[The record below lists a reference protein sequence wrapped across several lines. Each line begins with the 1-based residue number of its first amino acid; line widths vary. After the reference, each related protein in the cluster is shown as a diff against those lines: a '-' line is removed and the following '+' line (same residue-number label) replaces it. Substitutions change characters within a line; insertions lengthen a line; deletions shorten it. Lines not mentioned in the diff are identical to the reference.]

1 MGPKTSNGR
10 HQTLEQ
16 CRAENEALRADLEE
30 VRETLAAIRSGA
42 VDALVVDTPDGQR
55 VYTLEGAEYVYRTMI
70 ERMQEG
76 AVILTP
82 AGTIHYC
89 NRRFAELIRMPLE
102 KVVGRP
108 FADWLDTADHAT
120 LTALLTDGVD
130 RLELLLRAH
139 DGATTPTMV
148 STVAVPGS
156 GLSGGMCLVVTDLT
170 ERLRDQARVAE
181 AERLLRQSQ
190 KLDAI
195 GQLTGG
201 VAHDFN
207 NLLMVIAG
215 GLSLL
220 ERPGDAQRHLRV
232 IAQMRQ
238 ATERGASLS
247 RKLLA
252 FSRRQPLNPEPVDL
266 HRQIDGMREL
276 LDRTLRGDVAVRTE
290 LADDLWP
297 IKVDPAEW
305 ELVVLNLCV
314 NARDAMPDGGVITIG
329 ARNAPQLRQGDVTGD
344 FVVVSVGDTGA
355 GMSADVLTHI
365 FEPFFTTKEI
375 GKGSGL
381 GLPQV
386 YGFTQQSGGTI
397 TVASVVGEG
406 TTVTML
412 LPRTAGSPAEAA
424 PRRADK
430 PAKHNGGELR
440 SILVVEDNDEVAMLV
455 TEMLRELGYRVTRAA
470 SAQGALGALA
480 DGREIDLVL
489 SDIMMPGSMNG
500 MELARE
506 VRRRRPGARI
516 LLTTGYAGAAVQEA
530 EAAGIDILCKPYAI
544 EALDAAVRVALGA
557 VASES
562 SDAEKSTGSDS
573 SCLPIQLSDHFVDV
587 PAI

>member
-1 MGPKTSNGR
+1 MEPTTSEGL
-10 HQTLEQ
+10 HQALVQ
-16 CRAENEALRADLEE
+16 CRGDNESLRAELEE
-30 VRETLAAIRSGA
+30 VRETLAAIQSGA

-55 VYTLEGAEYVYRTMI
+55 VYTLEGAEYVYRTLI

-82 AGTIHYC
+82 GGTIHYC
-89 NRRFAELIRMPLE
+89 NRRFAELIQMPLE

-108 FADWLDTADHAT
+108 FADWVDAADHPA

-130 RLELLLRAH
+130 RLELLLHSH

-148 STVAVPGS
+148 STAAVPGS
-156 GLSGGMCLVVTDLT
+156 SLSGMCLVVTDLT

-181 AERLLRQSQ
+181 AERLLWQSQ

-220 ERPGDAQRHLRV
+220 ERPGDAPRRLRV

-238 ATERGASLS
+238 AAERGASLS

-276 LDRTLRGDVAVRTE
+276 LNRTLRGDVEVKTE

-297 IKVDPAEW
+297 IKVDAAEW

-314 NARDAMPDGGVITIG
+314 NARDAMPDGGVITIS
-329 ARNAPQLRQGDVTGD
+329 ARNALQVRQGKLAGD
-344 FVVVSVGDTGA
+344 FVVVSVCDTGT

-397 TVASVVGEG
+397 TVASVVGKG

-412 LPRTAGSPAEAA
+412 LPRTAGPPVEPAA
-424 PRRADK
+424 RRADDTDR
-430 PAKHNGGELR
+430 HNARSG
-440 SILVVEDNDEVAMLV
+440 SILLVEDNDEVAMLV

-480 DGREIDLVL
+480 DEREIDLVF
-489 SDIMMPGSMNG
+489 SDIMMPGTMSG
-500 MELARE
+500 MELALE
-506 VRRRRPGARI
+506 VRRRRPGAPI
-516 LLTTGYAGAAVQEA
+516 LLTTGYAGAAVQVA
-530 EAAGIDILCKPYAI
+530 EVEDIEILSKPYAI
-544 EALDAAVRVALGA
+544 EALDAALRVALGDRA
-557 VASES
+557 
-562 SDAEKSTGSDS
+562 
-573 SCLPIQLSDHFVDV
+573 LSG
-587 PAI
+587 

>member
-1 MGPKTSNGR
+1 MEPTTSDDLR
-10 HQTLEQ
+10 QALEQ
-16 CRAENEALRADLEE
+16 CREDNESLRAELEE
-30 VRETLAAIRSGA
+30 VQETLAAIRSGA

-55 VYTLEGAEYVYRTMI
+55 VYTLEGAEYVYRTLI

-76 AVILTP
+76 AVILTL

-108 FADWLDTADHAT
+108 FVDWLDTADHAA
-120 LTALLTDGVD
+120 LAALLTDGVD
-130 RLELLLRAH
+130 RLELLLHAH

-156 GLSGGMCLVVTDLT
+156 GLSGMCLVVTDLT

-220 ERPGDAQRHLRV
+220 ERPGDAQRRLRV

-276 LDRTLRGDVAVRTE
+276 LDRTLRGDVEVRTE

-329 ARNAPQLRQGDVTGD
+329 ARNAPQVRQGGVTGD
-344 FVVVSVGDTGA
+344 FVVVSVCDTGT

-375 GKGSGL
+375 GKGTGL

-397 TVASVVGEG
+397 TVTSVVGEG

-412 LPRTAGSPAEAA
+412 LPRTAGSPAEPA
-424 PRRADK
+424 PRRADN
-430 PAKHNGGELR
+430 PARHNGG
-440 SILVVEDNDEVAMLV
+440 SILLVEDNDEVAMLV

-489 SDIMMPGSMNG
+489 SDIMMPGPMNG

-506 VRRRRPGARI
+506 VLRRRPGAPI
-516 LLTTGYAGAAVQEA
+516 LLTTGYAGTAVLEA
-530 EAAGIDILCKPYAI
+530 EVAGIDILCKPYAI
-544 EALDAAVRVALGA
+544 EALDAALRVALGDRA
-557 VASES
+557 TVS
-562 SDAEKSTGSDS
+562 SDVERRTDGAT
-573 SCLPIQLSDHFVDV
+573 SCLPIQLSEIFVPV
-587 PAI
+587 I

>member
-16 CRAENEALRADLEE
+16 CREENEALRADLEE

-55 VYTLEGAEYVYRTMI
+55 VYTLEGAEYVYRTLI

-82 AGTIHYC
+82 TGTIHYC
-89 NRRFAELIRMPLE
+89 NRRFAELIQMPLE

-108 FADWLDTADHAT
+108 FADWLDTADHVA

-130 RLELLLRAH
+130 RLELLLH
-139 DGATTPTMV
+139 THNGATTPTMV
-148 STVAVPGS
+148 STAAVPGS
-156 GLSGGMCLVVTDLT
+156 GLSGMCLVVTDLT

-220 ERPGDAQRHLRV
+220 ERPEDAQRRLRV

-266 HRQIDGMREL
+266 HLQIDGMREL
-276 LDRTLRGDVAVRTE
+276 LDRTLRGDVEVRTE

-314 NARDAMPDGGVITIG
+314 NARDAMPGGGVITIG
-329 ARNAPQLRQGDVTGD
+329 ARNAPQVRQGEVTGD
-344 FVVVSVGDTGA
+344 FVVVSVGDTGT
-355 GMSADVLTHI
+355 GMSADVLAHI

-412 LPRTAGSPAEAA
+412 LPRTAGSPADPA
-424 PRRADK
+424 PRRPDK
-430 PAKHNGGELR
+430 PTKHNGGGLR
-440 SILVVEDNDEVAMLV
+440 SILLVEDNDEVAMLV

-470 SAQGALGALA
+470 SAQSALGALA

-489 SDIMMPGSMNG
+489 SDIMMPGTMNG

-506 VRRRRPGARI
+506 VRRRRPGAPI

-530 EAAGIDILCKPYAI
+530 EVVGIDILCKPYAI
-544 EALDAAVRVALGA
+544 EALDAALRVALGDRA
-557 VASES
+557 TES

>member
-1 MGPKTSNGR
+1 VEPSDEL
-10 HQTLEQ
+10 HQALAQ
-16 CRAENEALRADLEE
+16 CRGENESLRTELEE

-82 AGTIHYC
+82 GGTIHYC
-89 NRRFAELIRMPLE
+89 NRRFAELIGMPLE

-108 FADWLDTADHAT
+108 FADWLETADHAT

-130 RLELLLRAH
+130 RLELLLHAH
-139 DGATTPTMV
+139 DGGTTPTVV
-148 STVAVPGS
+148 STVAVPGP
-156 GLSGGMCLVVTDLT
+156 GLSGMCLVVTDLT
-170 ERLRDQARVAE
+170 ERLRDQARVAD

-207 NLLMVIAG
+207 NLLMVISG

-220 ERPGDAQRHLRV
+220 ERPGDAQRGLRV

-276 LDRTLRGDVAVRTE
+276 LDRTLRGDIEVRTE

-329 ARNAPQLRQGDVTGD
+329 ARNAPQVRQGEVTGD
-344 FVVVSVGDTGA
+344 FVVVSVCDTGT
-355 GMSADVLTHI
+355 GMSADVLTHV

-406 TTVTML
+406 TTITML
-412 LPRTAGSPAEAA
+412 LPRTAGSPAEQA
-424 PRRADK
+424 PRRADNL
-430 PAKHNGGELR
+430 ARQNGALR
-440 SILVVEDNDEVAMLV
+440 SILLVEDNDEVATLV

-489 SDIMMPGSMNG
+489 SDIMMPGTMNG

-506 VRRRRPGARI
+506 VRRRRPGAPI
-516 LLTTGYAGAAVQEA
+516 LLTTGYAGPAVQEA
-530 EAAGIDILCKPYAI
+530 VVEGIDILCKPYAI
-544 EALDAAVRVALGA
+544 EALDAALRATFGNGA
-557 VASES
+557 TDS
-562 SDAEKSTGSDS
+562 SDAETCDGSNT
-573 SCLPIQLSDHFVDV
+573 SCLSTRPSGRQDLAGDSV
-587 PAI
+587 

>member
-1 MGPKTSNGR
+1 MEPTTSDGL
-10 HQTLEQ
+10 HQALEQ
-16 CRAENEALRADLEE
+16 SREDNESLRAELEE

-55 VYTLEGAEYVYRTMI
+55 VYTLEGAEYVYRTLI

-89 NRRFAELIRMPLE
+89 NRRFAELIQMPLE
-102 KVVGRP
+102 KVVGRR
-108 FADWLDTADHAT
+108 FADWLDPADHAA

-130 RLELLLRAH
+130 RLELLLHAL
-139 DGATTPTMV
+139 DGVTTPTMV
-148 STVAVPGS
+148 SAVAVPGS
-156 GLSGGMCLVVTDLT
+156 GLSGMCLVVTDLT

-220 ERPGDAQRHLRV
+220 ERPGDAQRRLRV

-247 RKLLA
+247 RRLLA

-266 HRQIDGMREL
+266 HRQINGMREL
-276 LDRTLRGDVAVRTE
+276 LDRTLRGDVEVRTQ

-329 ARNAPQLRQGDVTGD
+329 ARNASQVRQGEITGD
-344 FVVVSVGDTGA
+344 FVVVSVCDTGA

-381 GLPQV
+381 GLSQV

-412 LPRTAGSPAEAA
+412 LPPTASSPAEPA
-424 PRRADK
+424 PRRADI
-430 PAKHNGGELR
+430 PAKHNGGLG
-440 SILVVEDNDEVAMLV
+440 SILLVEDNDEVATLV
-455 TEMLRELGYRVTRAA
+455 TEMLRELDYRVTRAA

-480 DGREIDLVL
+480 DEREIDLLL
-489 SDIMMPGSMNG
+489 SEIMMPGTMNG
-500 MELARE
+500 MGLARE
-506 VRRRRPGARI
+506 VRRRRPGRPI
-516 LLTTGYAGAAVQEA
+516 LLTTGYAGAAVQED
-530 EAAGIDILCKPYAI
+530 EVGSIDILCKPYAI
-544 EALDAAVRVALGA
+544 EALDAALRVALGDR
-557 VASES
+557 ASES
-562 SDAEKSTGSDS
+562 SDAERCTGSDTP
-573 SCLPIQLSDHFVDV
+573 CLPIQLSEQFVDV
-587 PAI
+587 PVI

>member
-1 MGPKTSNGR
+1 MEPTTSDGL
-10 HQTLEQ
+10 HQALVQ
-16 CRAENEALRADLEE
+16 CREDNESLRAELEE
-30 VRETLAAIRSGA
+30 VRETLAAIQSGA

-55 VYTLEGAEYVYRTMI
+55 VYTLEGAEYVYRTLI

-82 AGTIHYC
+82 VGTIHYC
-89 NRRFAELIRMPLE
+89 NRRFAELIQTPLE

-108 FADWLDTADHAT
+108 FADWVDAADHPA
-120 LTALLTDGVD
+120 LTKLFTDGVD
-130 RLELLLRAH
+130 RLELLLHSH
-139 DGATTPTMV
+139 DGTTIPTMV
-148 STVAVPGS
+148 STAAVPGS
-156 GLSGGMCLVVTDLT
+156 GLSGMCLVVTDLT

-181 AERLLRQSQ
+181 AERLLWQSQ

-195 GQLTGG
+195 DRLTGG

-220 ERPGDAQRHLRV
+220 ERPGDAQRRQRV

-238 ATERGASLS
+238 AAERGASLS

-252 FSRRQPLNPEPVDL
+252 FSRRQPLKPEPVDL
-266 HRQIDGMREL
+266 RRQIDGMREL
-276 LDRTLRGDVAVRTE
+276 LNRTLRGDVEVKTE

-297 IKVDPAEW
+297 IKVDATEW

-314 NARDAMPDGGVITIG
+314 NARDAMPEGGVITIS
-329 ARNAPQLRQGDVTGD
+329 ARNAVQVRQGKLEGD
-344 FVVVSVGDTGA
+344 FVVVSVCDTGT

-412 LPRTAGSPAEAA
+412 LPRTAGPPVEPA
-424 PRRADK
+424 PLRADDTDR
-430 PAKHNGGELR
+430 HNARSG
-440 SILVVEDNDEVAMLV
+440 SILLVEDNDEVAMLV

-480 DGREIDLVL
+480 DEREIDLVF
-489 SDIMMPGSMNG
+489 SDIMMPGTMSG
-500 MELARE
+500 MELALE
-506 VRRRRPGARI
+506 VRRRRPGAPI
-516 LLTTGYAGAAVQEA
+516 LLTTGYAGAAVQVA
-530 EAAGIDILCKPYAI
+530 EVEDIEILSKPYAI
-544 EALDAAVRVALGA
+544 EALDAALRVALGDRA
-557 VASES
+557 
-562 SDAEKSTGSDS
+562 
-573 SCLPIQLSDHFVDV
+573 L
-587 PAI
+587 

>member
-1 MGPKTSNGR
+1 MGRMTSDGL
-10 HQTLEQ
+10 HQALEE
-16 CRAENEALRADLEE
+16 CREDNESLRAELEE
-30 VRETLAAIRSGA
+30 VREALAAIQSGA

-55 VYTLEGAEYVYRTMI
+55 VYTLEGAEYVYRTLI

-82 AGTIHYC
+82 GGTIHYC
-89 NRRFAELIRMPLE
+89 NRRFAELIQMPLE

-108 FADWLDTADHAT
+108 FADWLDTADHAA
-120 LTALLTDGVD
+120 LTALLTDGVE
-130 RLELLLRAH
+130 RLELLLHAH

-156 GLSGGMCLVVTDLT
+156 SLSGMCLVVTDLT

-220 ERPGDAQRHLRV
+220 ERPGDAQRRLRV

-276 LDRTLRGDVAVRTE
+276 LDRTLQGDVEVKTE

-329 ARNAPQLRQGDVTGD
+329 ARNAPQVRQGELAGD
-344 FVVVSVGDTGA
+344 FVVVSVCDTGM
-355 GMSADVLTHI
+355 GMSADVLSHI

-375 GKGSGL
+375 GKGTGL

-386 YGFTQQSGGTI
+386 YGFTQQSGGTV

-412 LPRTAGSPAEAA
+412 LPRTAGSPAEPAS
-424 PRRADK
+424 RRADN
-430 PAKHNGGELR
+430 PARNNGGLG
-440 SILVVEDNDEVAMLV
+440 SVLLVEDNDEVAMLV
-455 TEMLRELGYRVTRAA
+455 SEMLRELGYRVTRAA

-480 DGREIDLVL
+480 DEREIDLVL
-489 SDIMMPGSMNG
+489 SDIMMPGTMNG

-506 VRRRRPGARI
+506 VRRRRPGAPI
-516 LLTTGYAGAAVQEA
+516 LLTTGYAGAAVQDA
-530 EAAGIDILCKPYAI
+530 EVGGIDILCKPYAI
-544 EALDAAVRVALGA
+544 EALDAALRVALGDRA
-557 VASES
+557 TES
-562 SDAEKSTGSDS
+562 SDAERCTGSDTP
-573 SCLPIQLSDHFVDV
+573 CLPIQLSEHFVDV
-587 PAI
+587 SVK

>member
-1 MGPKTSNGR
+1 MEPTTLDGLYQG
-10 HQTLEQ
+10 LEQ
-16 CRAENEALRADLEE
+16 CREDNESLRAQLDEA
-30 VRETLAAIRSGA
+30 RETLAAIQSGA
-42 VDALVVDTPDGQR
+42 IDALVVDTPDGQR
-55 VYTLEGAEYVYRTMI
+55 VYTLEGAEYVYRTLI

-82 AGTIHYC
+82 EGTIHYC
-89 NRRFAELIRMPLE
+89 NRRFAELIQMPLE

-108 FADWLDTADHAT
+108 FADWLDAADHPA
-120 LTALLTDGVD
+120 LTALLSDGVD
-130 RLELLLRAH
+130 RLELLLHAH

-156 GLSGGMCLVVTDLT
+156 GSSGMCLVVTDLT

-181 AERLLRQSQ
+181 AERRLRQSQ

-220 ERPGDAQRHLRV
+220 ERPVDAQRRLRI

-266 HRQIDGMREL
+266 HRQIDGMREI
-276 LDRTLRGDVAVRTE
+276 LDRTLRGDIEVKTE

-297 IKVDPAEW
+297 IKVDAAEW

-329 ARNAPQLRQGDVTGD
+329 ARNALQVRQGELAGDYVAVTIC
-344 FVVVSVGDTGA
+344 DTGT

-365 FEPFFTTKEI
+365 FEPFFTTKEV

-386 YGFTQQSGGTI
+386 YGFTKQSGGTV
-397 TVASVVGEG
+397 TVASVLGEG

-412 LPRTAGSPAEAA
+412 LPRTAGPPADPA
-424 PRRADK
+424 PRRADYT
-430 PAKHNGGELR
+430 ARQNGRSG
-440 SILVVEDNDEVAMLV
+440 SILLVEDNDEVAMLV
-455 TEMLRELGYRVTRAA
+455 TEMLRELGYRVMRAA

-480 DGREIDLVL
+480 DEREIDLVFC
-489 SDIMMPGSMNG
+489 DIMMPGTMNG
-500 MELARE
+500 VELARE
-506 VRRRRPGARI
+506 VRRRRPSAPI
-516 LLTTGYAGAAVQEA
+516 LLTTGYAGTTVQDAEA
-530 EAAGIDILCKPYAI
+530 EDIGILCKPYAI
-544 EALDAAVRVALGA
+544 EALDAALRATFGDRALGA
-557 VASES
+557 TPHADE
-562 SDAEKSTGSDS
+562 AA
-573 SCLPIQLSDHFVDV
+573 LNAAV
-587 PAI
+587 PVMDEIAVQ

>member
-1 MGPKTSNGR
+1 MEPTTSDGL
-10 HQTLEQ
+10 HQALAQ
-16 CRAENEALRADLEE
+16 CREDNESLRAQLEE
-30 VRETLAAIRSGA
+30 LRETLAAIQNGA
-42 VDALVVDTPDGQR
+42 VDALVVDSPDGQR
-55 VYTLEGAEYVYRTMI
+55 VYTLEGAEYVYRTLI

-82 AGTIHYC
+82 GGTIDYC
-89 NRRFAELIRMPLE
+89 NRRFAELIHMPLE

-108 FADWLDTADHAT
+108 FVDWVDAADHPA
-120 LTALLTDGVD
+120 LAALLSGGLE
-130 RLELLLRAH
+130 RLELLLHAK
-139 DGATTPTMV
+139 DGARTPTTV
-148 STVAVPGS
+148 SAIAVPGS
-156 GLSGGMCLVVTDLT
+156 GLSGMCLVVTDLT
-170 ERLRDQARVAE
+170 ERLRDQARVSE

-220 ERPGDAQRHLRV
+220 ERPGDAQRRVRV

-238 ATERGASLS
+238 STERGASLS

-266 HRQIDGMREL
+266 HWQISGMREI
-276 LDRTLRGDVAVRTE
+276 LDRTLRVDIKVRTE
-290 LADDLWP
+290 LADDLWN

-314 NARDAMPDGGVITIG
+314 NARDAMPSGGVITIG
-329 ARNAPQLRQGDVTGD
+329 AKNAPQVRQGEFAGD
-344 FVVVSVGDTGA
+344 FVAVSVCDTGT

-406 TTVTML
+406 TTVTLL
-412 LPRTAGSPAEAA
+412 LPRTAVPPAERA
-424 PRRADK
+424 PRRADNRER
-430 PAKHNGGELR
+430 HNGRLG
-440 SILVVEDNDEVAMLV
+440 SILLVEDNDEVAMLV
-455 TEMLRELGYRVTRAA
+455 SEMLRELGYQVTRAA

-480 DGREIDLVL
+480 DEREIDLVF
-489 SDIMMPGSMNG
+489 SDIVMPGTMNG
-500 MELARE
+500 VELARE
-506 VRRRRPGARI
+506 VRRRRPGAPV
-516 LLTTGYAGAAVQEA
+516 LLTSGYAGAAVRDAEA
-530 EAAGIDILCKPYAI
+530 EDIKILCKPYAI
-544 EALDAAVRVALGA
+544 EALDVALRVALGDRVCQDRRGLVSA
-557 VASES
+557 
-562 SDAEKSTGSDS
+562 
-573 SCLPIQLSDHFVDV
+573 PIERVLD
-587 PAI
+587 

>member
-1 MGPKTSNGR
+1 MQPTTSDGL
-10 HQTLEQ
+10 HQALAQ
-16 CRAENEALRADLEE
+16 CREDNESLRAQLEE
-30 VRETLAAIRSGA
+30 LRETLAAIQNGA
-42 VDALVVDTPDGQR
+42 VDALVVDSPDGQR
-55 VYTLEGAEYVYRTMI
+55 VYTLEGAEYVYRTLI

-82 AGTIHYC
+82 GGTIHYC
-89 NRRFAELIRMPLE
+89 NRRFAELIHMPLE

-108 FADWLDTADHAT
+108 FADWVDAADHPA
-120 LTALLTDGVD
+120 LTALLSGGLE
-130 RLELLLRAH
+130 RLELLLHAN
-139 DGATTPTMV
+139 DGATTPTTV
-148 STVAVPGS
+148 SAIAVPGS
-156 GLSGGMCLVVTDLT
+156 GLSGMCLVVTDLT
-170 ERLRDQARVAE
+170 ERLRDLARVSE

-220 ERPGDAQRHLRV
+220 ERPGDAQRRARV

-238 ATERGASLS
+238 STERGASLS

-266 HRQIDGMREL
+266 HWQISGMREI
-276 LDRTLRGDVAVRTE
+276 LDRTLRGDIQVRTE
-290 LADDLWP
+290 LADDLWN

-314 NARDAMPDGGVITIG
+314 NARDAMPSGGVITIS
-329 ARNAPQLRQGDVTGD
+329 ARNALQVRQGELAGD
-344 FVVVSVGDTGA
+344 FVMVSVCDTGT

-397 TVASVVGEG
+397 TVASVEGEG
-406 TTVTML
+406 TTVTLL
-412 LPRTAGSPAEAA
+412 LPRTAAAPAERA
-424 PRRADK
+424 PRLADNRERL
-430 PAKHNGGELR
+430 NGRLG
-440 SILVVEDNDEVAMLV
+440 SILLVEDNDEVAMLV

-480 DGREIDLVL
+480 DEREIHLVF
-489 SDIMMPGSMNG
+489 SDIVMPGTMNG

-506 VRRRRPGARI
+506 VRRRRPGASV
-516 LLTTGYAGAAVQEA
+516 LLTSGYAGAAVREA
-530 EAAGIDILCKPYAI
+530 EAEDIKILCKPYAI
-544 EALDAAVRVALGA
+544 EALDVALRVALGDR
-557 VASES
+557 VCQP
-562 SDAEKSTGSDS
+562 DHRGLVST
-573 SCLPIQLSDHFVDV
+573 PIERFTAQTTE
-587 PAI
+587 PI

>member
-1 MGPKTSNGR
+1 MEPTTSDAL
-10 HQTLEQ
+10 HQALEQ
-16 CRAENEALRADLEE
+16 CREDNESLRAELEE
-30 VRETLAAIRSGA
+30 LRETLAAIRSGA

-55 VYTLEGAEYVYRTMI
+55 VYTLEGAEYVYRTLI

-89 NRRFAELIRMPLE
+89 NRRFAELIQMPLE

-108 FADWLDTADHAT
+108 FADWLDPADHAA
-120 LTALLTDGVD
+120 LTALFTDGVD

-139 DGATTPTMV
+139 DGVTTPTMV

-156 GLSGGMCLVVTDLT
+156 GLSGMCLVVTDLT
-170 ERLRDQARVAE
+170 ERLRDQARVVE

-220 ERPGDAQRHLRV
+220 ERPGDAQRRLRV

-314 NARDAMPDGGVITIG
+314 NARDAMPDGGVITIA
-329 ARNAPQLRQGDVTGD
+329 ARNAPQVRQGEVTGD
-344 FVVVSVGDTGA
+344 FVVVSVCDTGT
-355 GMSADVLTHI
+355 GMSAAVLTHI

-412 LPRTAGSPAEAA
+412 LPRTAGSPAELA
-424 PRRADK
+424 PRRADNT
-430 PAKHNGGELR
+430 ARHSGGLR
-440 SILVVEDNDEVAMLV
+440 SILLVEDNDEVATLV

-489 SDIMMPGSMNG
+489 SDIMMPGTMNG
-500 MELARE
+500 MQLARE
-506 VRRRRPGARI
+506 VRRRRPGAPI

-530 EAAGIDILCKPYAI
+530 EVGGIDILCKPYAI
-544 EALDAAVRVALGA
+544 EALDAALHAALGDRA
-557 VASES
+557 TES
-562 SDAEKSTGSDS
+562 SDAERCTGGDIPS
-573 SCLPIQLSDHFVDV
+573 LPIQLSEQFCRRPV
-587 PAI
+587 I

>member
-1 MGPKTSNGR
+1 MGRITSDR
-10 HQTLEQ
+10 LHQALEE
-16 CRAENEALRADLEE
+16 CREDNESLRADLEE
-30 VRETLAAIRSGA
+30 VRETLAAIQSGA

-55 VYTLEGAEYVYRTMI
+55 VYTLEGAEYLYRTLI

-82 AGTIHYC
+82 GGTIHYC

-108 FADWLDTADHAT
+108 LADWLDTADHAA
-120 LTALLTDGVD
+120 LAALLTDGVD
-130 RLELLLRAH
+130 RFELLLHAH

-156 GLSGGMCLVVTDLT
+156 SLSGMCLVVTDLT

-220 ERPGDAQRHLRV
+220 ERPGDAQRRLRV

-252 FSRRQPLNPEPVDL
+252 FSRRQPLKPEPVDL

-276 LDRTLRGDVAVRTE
+276 LDRTLRGDVEVKTE

-297 IKVDPAEW
+297 IKVDQAEW

-314 NARDAMPDGGVITIG
+314 NARDAMPDGGVITIR
-329 ARNAPQLRQGDVTGD
+329 ARNAPQVRQGEVTGD
-344 FVVVSVGDTGA
+344 FVVVSVCDTGT

-397 TVASVVGEG
+397 TVASVIGEG

-412 LPRTAGSPAEAA
+412 LPRTAGSPAEPA
-424 PRRADK
+424 PRRADN
-430 PAKHNGGELR
+430 PAGHNGGLG
-440 SILVVEDNDEVAMLV
+440 SILLVEDNDEVAMLV

-489 SDIMMPGSMNG
+489 SDIMMPGTMNG

-506 VRRRRPGARI
+506 VRRRRPGASI
-516 LLTTGYAGAAVQEA
+516 LLTTGYAGAAAQEA
-530 EAAGIDILCKPYAI
+530 EVGGIDILCKPYAI
-544 EALDAAVRVALGA
+544 EALDAALRVALRDR
-557 VASES
+557 VTES
-562 SDAEKSTGSDS
+562 SDAEKSTGSDT
-573 SCLPIQLSDHFVDV
+573 SCLPIQLSGHFVDV
-587 PAI
+587 PVI

>member
-1 MGPKTSNGR
+1 MEPTTSDGL
-10 HQTLEQ
+10 HQALAQ
-16 CRAENEALRADLEE
+16 CREDNESLRAQLEE
-30 VRETLAAIRSGA
+30 LRETLAAIQNGA
-42 VDALVVDTPDGQR
+42 VDALVVDSPDGQR
-55 VYTLEGAEYVYRTMI
+55 VYTLEGAEYVYRTLI

-82 AGTIHYC
+82 GGTIHYC
-89 NRRFAELIRMPLE
+89 NRRFAELIHMPLE

-108 FADWLDTADHAT
+108 FADWVDAADHPA
-120 LTALLTDGVD
+120 LTALLSGGLE
-130 RLELLLRAH
+130 RLELLLHAN
-139 DGATTPTMV
+139 DGATTPTTV
-148 STVAVPGS
+148 SAMAVPGS
-156 GLSGGMCLVVTDLT
+156 GLSGMCLVVTDLT
-170 ERLRDQARVAE
+170 ERLRDQARVSE

-220 ERPGDAQRHLRV
+220 ERPGDAQRRARV

-238 ATERGASLS
+238 STERGASLS

-266 HRQIDGMREL
+266 HWQISGMREI
-276 LDRTLRGDVAVRTE
+276 LDRTLRGDIQVRTE
-290 LADDLWP
+290 LADDLWN

-314 NARDAMPDGGVITIG
+314 NARDAMPSGGVITIS
-329 ARNAPQLRQGDVTGD
+329 ARNALQVRLGELAGD
-344 FVVVSVGDTGA
+344 FVMISVCDTGT

-406 TTVTML
+406 TTVTLL
-412 LPRTAGSPAEAA
+412 LPRTAGPPAERA
-424 PRRADK
+424 PRLADNRERQ
-430 PAKHNGGELR
+430 NGRLG
-440 SILVVEDNDEVAMLV
+440 SILLVEDNDEVAMLV

-480 DGREIDLVL
+480 DEREIDLVF
-489 SDIMMPGSMNG
+489 SDIVMPGTMNG

-506 VRRRRPGARI
+506 VRRRRPGASV
-516 LLTTGYAGAAVQEA
+516 LLTSGYAGAAVREA
-530 EAAGIDILCKPYAI
+530 EAEDIKILCKPYAI
-544 EALDAAVRVALGA
+544 EALDVALRVALGDR
-557 VASES
+557 VCQP
-562 SDAEKSTGSDS
+562 DRRGLVGT
-573 SCLPIQLSDHFVDV
+573 PIERFTAQTTE
-587 PAI
+587 PI

>member
-1 MGPKTSNGR
+1 MEPTTSDDLY
-10 HQTLEQ
+10 QALQQ
-16 CRAENEALRADLEE
+16 CRDDNESLRAELEE
-30 VRETLAAIRSGA
+30 LRETLAAIRSGA

-55 VYTLEGAEYVYRTMI
+55 VYTLEGAEYVYRTLI

-82 AGTIHYC
+82 GGIIHYC
-89 NRRFAELIRMPLE
+89 NRRFAELIQMPLE

-108 FADWLDTADHAT
+108 FADWLDASDHAA

-130 RLELLLRAH
+130 RLELLLHAH

-148 STVAVPGS
+148 SSAAVPGS
-156 GLSGGMCLVVTDLT
+156 GLSGMCLVVTDLT
-170 ERLRDQARVAE
+170 ERLRDQARVTE

-220 ERPGDAQRHLRV
+220 ERPGDAQRRLRV

-276 LDRTLRGDVAVRTE
+276 LDRTLRGDVEVRTE

-329 ARNAPQLRQGDVTGD
+329 ARNAPQVQQGEVTGD
-344 FVVVSVGDTGA
+344 FVVVSVCDTGT

-397 TVASVVGEG
+397 TVASVIGEG

-412 LPRTAGSPAEAA
+412 LPRTAGSPAEPA
-424 PRRADK
+424 PRRADN
-430 PAKHNGGELR
+430 PAGHNGGLG
-440 SILVVEDNDEVAMLV
+440 SILLVEDNDEVAVLV

-489 SDIMMPGSMNG
+489 SDIMMPGTMNG

-506 VRRRRPGARI
+506 VRRRRPGASI
-516 LLTTGYAGAAVQEA
+516 LLTTGYAGAAAQEA
-530 EAAGIDILCKPYAI
+530 EVGGIDILCKPYAI
-544 EALDAAVRVALGA
+544 EALDAALRVALRDR
-557 VASES
+557 VTES
-562 SDAEKSTGSDS
+562 SDAEKSTGSDT
-573 SCLPIQLSDHFVDV
+573 SCLPIQLSGHFVDV
-587 PAI
+587 PVI

>member
-1 MGPKTSNGR
+1 MAPTTSDGL
-10 HQTLEQ
+10 HQALAQ
-16 CRAENEALRADLEE
+16 CREDNESLRAQLEE
-30 VRETLAAIRSGA
+30 LRETLTAIQNGA
-42 VDALVVDTPDGQR
+42 VDALVVDSPDGQR
-55 VYTLEGAEYVYRTMI
+55 VYTLEGAEYVYRTLI

-82 AGTIHYC
+82 GGTIHYC
-89 NRRFAELIRMPLE
+89 NRRFAELIHMPLE

-108 FADWLDTADHAT
+108 FADWVDAADHPA
-120 LTALLTDGVD
+120 LTALLSGGLE
-130 RLELLLRAH
+130 RLELLLHAN
-139 DGATTPTMV
+139 DGATTPTTV
-148 STVAVPGS
+148 SAMAVPGS
-156 GLSGGMCLVVTDLT
+156 GLSGMCLVVTDLT
-170 ERLRDQARVAE
+170 ERLRDQARVSE

-220 ERPGDAQRHLRV
+220 ERPGDAQRRARV

-238 ATERGASLS
+238 STERGASLS

-266 HRQIDGMREL
+266 HWQISGMREI
-276 LDRTLRGDVAVRTE
+276 LDRTLRGDIQVRTE
-290 LADDLWP
+290 LADDLWN

-314 NARDAMPDGGVITIG
+314 NARDAMPSGGVITIS
-329 ARNAPQLRQGDVTGD
+329 ARNALQVRQGELAGD
-344 FVVVSVGDTGA
+344 FVMVSVCDTGT

-406 TTVTML
+406 TTVTLL
-412 LPRTAGSPAEAA
+412 LPRTAGPPAERA
-424 PRRADK
+424 PRLADNRERL
-430 PAKHNGGELR
+430 NGRLG
-440 SILVVEDNDEVAMLV
+440 SILLVEDNDEVAMLV

-480 DGREIDLVL
+480 DEREIDLVF
-489 SDIMMPGSMNG
+489 SDIVMPGTMNG

-506 VRRRRPGARI
+506 VRRRRPGASV
-516 LLTTGYAGAAVQEA
+516 LLTSGYAGAAVREA
-530 EAAGIDILCKPYAI
+530 EAEDIKILCKPYAI
-544 EALDAAVRVALGA
+544 EALDVALRVALGDR
-557 VASES
+557 VCQP
-562 SDAEKSTGSDS
+562 DRQGLVGT
-573 SCLPIQLSDHFVDV
+573 PIERFTAQTTE
-587 PAI
+587 PI

>member
-1 MGPKTSNGR
+1 MESTTSDGL
-10 HQTLEQ
+10 HQTLPQ
-16 CRAENEALRADLEE
+16 CREDNESLRAQLEE
-30 VRETLAAIRSGA
+30 LRETLAAIQNGA
-42 VDALVVDTPDGQR
+42 VDALVVDSPDGQR
-55 VYTLEGAEYVYRTMI
+55 VYTLEGAEFVYRTLI

-82 AGTIHYC
+82 GGTIHYC
-89 NRRFAELIRMPLE
+89 NRRFAELIHMPLE
-102 KVVGRP
+102 KVMGRP
-108 FADWLDTADHAT
+108 FADWVDAADHPALTT
-120 LTALLTDGVD
+120 LLSGGLE
-130 RLELLLRAH
+130 RLELVLHAN
-139 DGATTPTMV
+139 DGATTPTTV
-148 STVAVPGS
+148 SAIAVPGS
-156 GLSGGMCLVVTDLT
+156 GLSGMCLVVTDLT
-170 ERLRDQARVAE
+170 ERLRDQARVSE

-215 GLSLL
+215 GVSLL
-220 ERPGDAQRHLRV
+220 ERPGDAQRRVRV

-266 HRQIDGMREL
+266 HWQISGMREI
-276 LDRTLRGDVAVRTE
+276 LDRTLRGDIEVRTE
-290 LADDLWP
+290 LADDLWN

-314 NARDAMPDGGVITIG
+314 NARDAMPGGGVITIG
-329 ARNAPQLRQGDVTGD
+329 AKNALQVRQGELAGD
-344 FVVVSVGDTGA
+344 FVMVSVCDTGT
-355 GMSADVLTHI
+355 GMSAEVLAHI

-406 TTVTML
+406 TTVTLL
-412 LPRTAGSPAEAA
+412 LPRTAGPPAERA
-424 PRRADK
+424 PRRADDRER
-430 PAKHNGGELR
+430 HGGRLG
-440 SILVVEDNDEVAMLV
+440 SILLVEDSDEVAVLV

-480 DGREIDLVL
+480 DEREIDLVF
-489 SDIMMPGSMNG
+489 SDIVMPGTLNG

-506 VRRRRPGARI
+506 VRRRRPGVPV
-516 LLTTGYAGAAVQEA
+516 LLTSGYAGAAVLDAEA
-530 EAAGIDILCKPYAI
+530 EDIKILCKPYAI
-544 EALDAAVRVALGA
+544 EALDVALRVALGDRVCQPELRGLVSA
-557 VASES
+557 PTEIFL
-562 SDAEKSTGSDS
+562 D
-573 SCLPIQLSDHFVDV
+573 
-587 PAI
+587 

>member
-1 MGPKTSNGR
+1 MGRTTSDGLRQALGKCHEDNES
-10 HQTLEQ
+10 L
-16 CRAENEALRADLEE
+16 RAELEE
-30 VRETLAAIRSGA
+30 VRETLAAIQAGA

-55 VYTLEGAEYVYRTMI
+55 VYTLEGAEYVYRTLI

-82 AGTIHYC
+82 GGTIHYC
-89 NRRFAELIRMPLE
+89 NRRFAELIQMPLE

-108 FADWLDTADHAT
+108 FADWVDAADHAA
-120 LTALLTDGVD
+120 LTAMLTDGVD
-130 RLELLLRAH
+130 RLELLLHAH
-139 DGATTPTMV
+139 DGVTSPTMV
-148 STVAVPGS
+148 STVAVPGPGS
-156 GLSGGMCLVVTDLT
+156 SGMCLVVTDLT
-170 ERLRDQARVAE
+170 ERRRDQARVDE

-220 ERPGDAQRHLRV
+220 ERPGDAQRRLRV

-266 HRQIDGMREL
+266 RRQIDGMREL
-276 LDRTLRGDVAVRTE
+276 LDRTLRGDVEVKTE

-329 ARNAPQLRQGDVTGD
+329 ARNALPVRQGELAGD
-344 FVVVSVGDTGA
+344 FVVVSVCDTGT

-397 TVASVVGEG
+397 TVTSVVGEG

-412 LPRTAGSPAEAA
+412 LPRTAGSPAELA
-424 PRRADK
+424 PRRPDN
-430 PAKHNGGELR
+430 PARHNGRFG
-440 SILVVEDNDEVAMLV
+440 SILLVEDNDEVAMLV

-480 DGREIDLVL
+480 DEREIDLVL
-489 SDIMMPGSMNG
+489 SDIMMPGTMNG

-506 VRRRRPGARI
+506 VRRRRPGAPI
-516 LLTTGYAGAAVQEA
+516 LLTTGYAGAAVQDTEVGDI
-530 EAAGIDILCKPYAI
+530 EILCKPYAI
-544 EALDAAVRVALGA
+544 EDLDAALRVALGDRA
-557 VASES
+557 TES
-562 SDAEKSTGSDS
+562 SDAERCTGSDTR
-573 SCLPIQLSDHFVDV
+573 CLPIQLSEHVVDV
-587 PAI
+587 PVI

>member
-1 MGPKTSNGR
+1 MEPTTSDGL
-10 HQTLEQ
+10 HQALEQ
-16 CRAENEALRADLEE
+16 CREENESLRAELEE

-55 VYTLEGAEYVYRTMI
+55 VYTLEGAEYVYRTLI

-89 NRRFAELIRMPLE
+89 NRRFAELIKMPLE

-108 FADWLDTADHAT
+108 FADWLDAADHAA

-130 RLELLLRAH
+130 RLELLLHAH

-148 STVAVPGS
+148 STAAVPGS
-156 GLSGGMCLVVTDLT
+156 GLSGMCLVVTDLT

-220 ERPGDAQRHLRV
+220 ERPGDAQRRLRV

-276 LDRTLRGDVAVRTE
+276 LDRTLRGDVEVRTE

-329 ARNAPQLRQGDVTGD
+329 ARNAPQVTQGEVTGD
-344 FVVVSVGDTGA
+344 FVVVSVCDTGT
-355 GMSADVLTHI
+355 GMSAEVLTHI

-375 GKGSGL
+375 GKGTGL

-412 LPRTAGSPAEAA
+412 LPRTAGSPAEPA
-424 PRRADK
+424 PRRADN
-430 PAKHNGGELR
+430 PARHNGGMG
-440 SILVVEDNDEVAMLV
+440 SILLVEDNDEVAMLV

-489 SDIMMPGSMNG
+489 SDIMMPGTMNG

-506 VRRRRPGARI
+506 VRRRRPGASI

-530 EAAGIDILCKPYAI
+530 DVAGIDILCKPYAI
-544 EALDAAVRVALGA
+544 EALGAALRAALGDHA
-557 VASES
+557 TES
-562 SDAEKSTGSDS
+562 SDAERCTGSDT
-573 SCLPIQLSDHFVDV
+573 SCLPIQLSEHFVGV
-587 PAI
+587 PVI

>member
-1 MGPKTSNGR
+1 
-10 HQTLEQ
+10 LEKAISDDLHLALEK
-16 CRAENEALRADLEE
+16 CREDNESLRAELEE
-30 VRETLAAIRSGA
+30 ARETLAAIQSGA
-42 VDALVVDTPDGQR
+42 IDALVVDTPDGQR
-55 VYTLEGAEYVYRTMI
+55 VYTLEGAEYVYRTLI

-89 NRRFAELIRMPLE
+89 NRRFAELIQMPLE

-108 FADWLDTADHAT
+108 FADWLDAADHAA
-120 LTALLTDGVD
+120 LTALLSDGVD
-130 RLELLLRAH
+130 RLELLLHARG
-139 DGATTPTMV
+139 GAATPTMV
-148 STVAVPGS
+148 SAVAVPGS
-156 GLSGGMCLVVTDLT
+156 GLSGMCLVVTDLT
-170 ERLRDQARVAE
+170 ERLRDQARVVE

-220 ERPGDAQRHLRV
+220 ERPGDAQRRLRV

-266 HRQIDGMREL
+266 RRQIDGMREL
-276 LDRTLRGDVAVRTE
+276 LDRTLRGDVEVKTE

-314 NARDAMPDGGVITIG
+314 NARDAMPDGGVITIS
-329 ARNAPQLRQGDVTGD
+329 ARNAPQVLKGELTCD
-344 FVVVSVGDTGA
+344 FVAISVCDTGT
-355 GMSADVLTHI
+355 GMSVEVLTHV

-397 TVASVVGEG
+397 TVTSVLGEG

-412 LPRTAGSPAEAA
+412 LPRTAGIPAEPM
-424 PRRADK
+424 PRRTDN
-430 PAKHNGGELR
+430 PARHNGRLG
-440 SILVVEDNDEVAMLV
+440 SILLVEDNDEVAMLV

-480 DGREIDLVL
+480 DEREIDLVL
-489 SDIMMPGSMNG
+489 SDIMMPGTMDG

-506 VRRRRPGARI
+506 VRRRRPGAPI
-516 LLTTGYAGAAVQEA
+516 LLTTGYAGAGVEDL
-530 EAAGIDILCKPYAI
+530 EVGDIEILCKPYAI
-544 EALDAAVRVALGA
+544 EALDAALRVALGDRA
-557 VASES
+557 
-562 SDAEKSTGSDS
+562 
-573 SCLPIQLSDHFVDV
+573 LSG
-587 PAI
+587 

>member
-1 MGPKTSNGR
+1 MGRTTGGDL
-10 HQTLEQ
+10 HQALEKCREDNESLRAELEQ
-16 CRAENEALRADLEE
+16 
-30 VRETLAAIRSGA
+30 VRETLAAIQSGA

-55 VYTLEGAEYVYRTMI
+55 VYTLEGAEYVYRTLI

-82 AGTIHYC
+82 GGTIHYC
-89 NRRFAELIRMPLE
+89 NRRFAELIQMPLE

-108 FADWLDTADHAT
+108 FTDWIDAADHPA

-130 RLELLLRAH
+130 RLELMLHAH
-139 DGATTPTMV
+139 DGAKTPTMV
-148 STVAVPGS
+148 STAAVPGS
-156 GLSGGMCLVVTDLT
+156 GLSAMCLVVTDLT

-207 NLLMVIAG
+207 NLLMVLAG

-220 ERPGDAQRHLRV
+220 ERPGDAERRLRV

-276 LDRTLRGDVAVRTE
+276 LNRTLRGDVEVKTE
-290 LADDLWP
+290 LAGDLWP
-297 IKVDPAEW
+297 IKVDAAEW

-329 ARNAPQLRQGDVTGD
+329 ARNALQVRQGNLAGD
-344 FVVVSVGDTGA
+344 FVEVSVCDTGT

-386 YGFTQQSGGTI
+386 YGFMQQSGGTI
-397 TVASVVGEG
+397 TVASVLGEG

-412 LPRTAGSPAEAA
+412 LPRTTGPPVEPAS
-424 PRRADK
+424 RRADVTDRHS
-430 PAKHNGGELR
+430 ARSG
-440 SILVVEDNDEVAMLV
+440 SILLVEDNDEVAMLV

-480 DGREIDLVL
+480 DEREIDLVF
-489 SDIMMPGSMNG
+489 SDIMMPGTMNG
-500 MELARE
+500 MELALE
-506 VRRRRPGARI
+506 VRRRRPGAPI
-516 LLTTGYAGAAVQEA
+516 LLTTGYAGAAVQVA
-530 EAAGIDILCKPYAI
+530 EVEDIEILSKPYAI
-544 EALDAAVRVALGA
+544 EALDAALRVALGDRA
-557 VASES
+557 
-562 SDAEKSTGSDS
+562 
-573 SCLPIQLSDHFVDV
+573 LSG
-587 PAI
+587 

>member
-1 MGPKTSNGR
+1 MAPTTSDGL
-10 HQTLEQ
+10 HQALAQ
-16 CRAENEALRADLEE
+16 CREDNESLRAQLEE
-30 VRETLAAIRSGA
+30 LRETLAAIQNGA
-42 VDALVVDTPDGQR
+42 VDALVVDSPDGQR
-55 VYTLEGAEYVYRTMI
+55 VYTLEGAEYVYRTLI

-82 AGTIHYC
+82 GGTIHYC
-89 NRRFAELIRMPLE
+89 NRRFAELIHMPLE

-108 FADWLDTADHAT
+108 FADWVNAADHPA
-120 LTALLTDGVD
+120 LTALLSGGLE
-130 RLELLLRAH
+130 RLELLLHAN
-139 DGATTPTMV
+139 DGATTPTTV
-148 STVAVPGS
+148 SAMAVPGS
-156 GLSGGMCLVVTDLT
+156 GLSGMCLVVTDLT
-170 ERLRDQARVAE
+170 ERLRDQARVSE

-220 ERPGDAQRHLRV
+220 ERPGDAQRRARV

-238 ATERGASLS
+238 STERGASLS

-266 HRQIDGMREL
+266 HWQISGMREI
-276 LDRTLRGDVAVRTE
+276 LDRTLRGDIQVRTE
-290 LADDLWP
+290 LADDLWN

-314 NARDAMPDGGVITIG
+314 NARDAMPSGGVITIS
-329 ARNAPQLRQGDVTGD
+329 ARNALQVRQGELAGD
-344 FVVVSVGDTGA
+344 FVMVSVCDTGT

-406 TTVTML
+406 TTVTLL
-412 LPRTAGSPAEAA
+412 LPRTAGPPAERV
-424 PRRADK
+424 PRLADNRERQ
-430 PAKHNGGELR
+430 NGRLG
-440 SILVVEDNDEVAMLV
+440 SILLVEDNDEVAMLV

-480 DGREIDLVL
+480 DEREIDLVF
-489 SDIMMPGSMNG
+489 SDIVMPGTMNG

-506 VRRRRPGARI
+506 VRRRRPGASV
-516 LLTTGYAGAAVQEA
+516 LLTSGYAGAAVREA
-530 EAAGIDILCKPYAI
+530 EAEDIKILCKPYAI
-544 EALDAAVRVALGA
+544 EALDVALCVALGDR
-557 VASES
+557 VCQP
-562 SDAEKSTGSDS
+562 DRRGLVST
-573 SCLPIQLSDHFVDV
+573 PIERFTAQSTE
-587 PAI
+587 PI

>member
-1 MGPKTSNGR
+1 LGKTTSDDL
-10 HQTLEQ
+10 HQALEE
-16 CRAENEALRADLEE
+16 CREDNESLRAELEE
-30 VRETLAAIRSGA
+30 VRETLAAIQSGA

-55 VYTLEGAEYVYRTMI
+55 VYTLEGAEHVYRTLI

-82 AGTIHYC
+82 GGTIHYC
-89 NRRFAELIRMPLE
+89 NRRFAELIQMPLE

-108 FADWLDTADHAT
+108 FADWLDTGDHAA

-130 RLELLLRAH
+130 RLELLLHAH

-156 GLSGGMCLVVTDLT
+156 GLSGMCLVVTDLT

-220 ERPGDAQRHLRV
+220 ERPGDAQRRLRV

-276 LDRTLRGDVAVRTE
+276 LDRTLRGDVEVKTE

-329 ARNAPQLRQGDVTGD
+329 ARNALQVRQGELTDD
-344 FVVVSVGDTGA
+344 FVMISVCDTGT
-355 GMSADVLTHI
+355 GMSADVLAHI

-375 GKGSGL
+375 GKGTGL

-386 YGFTQQSGGTI
+386 YGFTQQSGGAI
-397 TVASVVGEG
+397 TVASVLGKG

-412 LPRTAGSPAEAA
+412 LPRTAGSPAEPA
-424 PRRADK
+424 PRRGDN
-430 PAKHNGGELR
+430 PARHSGRLG
-440 SILVVEDNDEVAMLV
+440 SILLVEDNDEVAMLV

-480 DGREIDLVL
+480 DEREIDLVL
-489 SDIMMPGSMNG
+489 SDIMMPGTMNG

-506 VRRRRPGARI
+506 VRRRRPGAPI
-516 LLTTGYAGAAVQEA
+516 LLTTGYAGAAVQDA
-530 EAAGIDILCKPYAI
+530 EVGDIEILCKPYAI
-544 EALDAAVRVALGA
+544 EALDAALRVALGDRA
-557 VASES
+557 
-562 SDAEKSTGSDS
+562 
-573 SCLPIQLSDHFVDV
+573 LSG
-587 PAI
+587 

>member
-1 MGPKTSNGR
+1 MEPTTSDDPY
-10 HQTLEQ
+10 QALEQ
-16 CRAENEALRADLEE
+16 CREDNESLRAELEE
-30 VRETLAAIRSGA
+30 LRETLAAIRSGA

-55 VYTLEGAEYVYRTMI
+55 VYTLEGAEYVYRTLI

-82 AGTIHYC
+82 GGIIHYC

-102 KVVGRP
+102 KVVGCP
-108 FADWLDTADHAT
+108 FADWLDTSDHAA

-130 RLELLLRAH
+130 RLELLLHAR

-148 STVAVPGS
+148 STAAVPGS
-156 GLSGGMCLVVTDLT
+156 GLSGMCLVVTDLT

-220 ERPGDAQRHLRV
+220 ERPGDAQRRLRV

-238 ATERGASLS
+238 AAERGASLS

-276 LDRTLRGDVAVRTE
+276 LDRTLRGDVQVRTE

-314 NARDAMPDGGVITIG
+314 NARDAMPDGGVITIR
-329 ARNAPQLRQGDVTGD
+329 ARNAPQVRQGEVTGD
-344 FVVVSVGDTGA
+344 FVVVSVCDTGT

-397 TVASVVGEG
+397 TVASVIGEG

-412 LPRTAGSPAEAA
+412 LPRTAGSPAEPA
-424 PRRADK
+424 PRRADN
-430 PAKHNGGELR
+430 PAGHNGGLG
-440 SILVVEDNDEVAMLV
+440 SILLVEDNDEVAVLV

-489 SDIMMPGSMNG
+489 SDIMMPGTMNG

-506 VRRRRPGARI
+506 VRRRRPGASI
-516 LLTTGYAGAAVQEA
+516 LLTTGYAGAAAQEA
-530 EAAGIDILCKPYAI
+530 EVGGIDILCKPYAI
-544 EALDAAVRVALGA
+544 EALDAALRVALRDRA
-557 VASES
+557 PES
-562 SDAEKSTGSDS
+562 SDAEKSTGSDT
-573 SCLPIQLSDHFVDV
+573 SCLPIQLSGHFVDV
-587 PAI
+587 PVI

>member
-1 MGPKTSNGR
+1 MAPTTADGL
-10 HQTLEQ
+10 HQALVQ
-16 CRAENEALRADLEE
+16 CREDNELLRAELEE
-30 VRETLAAIRSGA
+30 ARETLAAIQSGA

-55 VYTLEGAEYVYRTMI
+55 VYTLEGAEYVYRTLI

-76 AVILTP
+76 AVILTCE
-82 AGTIHYC
+82 GTIHYC
-89 NRRFAELIRMPLE
+89 NRRFADLIKMPLE

-108 FADWLDTADHAT
+108 FADWVDAADHPA
-120 LTALLTDGVD
+120 LNALLTNGVD
-130 RLELLLRAH
+130 RLELLLHAH

-148 STVAVPGS
+148 SIAAVPES
-156 GLSGGMCLVVTDLT
+156 SLSGRCLVVTDLT
-170 ERLRDQARVAE
+170 ERLRDQARLAE
-181 AERLLRQSQ
+181 AERLLWQSQ

-201 VAHDFN
+201 IAHDFN

-215 GLSLL
+215 GVSLL
-220 ERPGDAQRHLRV
+220 ERPGDAGRRLRV
-232 IAQMRQ
+232 LAQMRH

-266 HRQIDGMREL
+266 RRQIDGMREL
-276 LDRTLRGDVAVRTE
+276 LDRTLRGDVEVKTE

-297 IKVDPAEW
+297 IKVDAAEW

-329 ARNAPQLRQGDVTGD
+329 GRNASQVRHGELAGD
-344 FVVVSVGDTGA
+344 FVVVSVRDTGT

-381 GLPQV
+381 GLAQV

-397 TVASVVGEG
+397 TVASVVGGG

-412 LPRTAGSPAEAA
+412 LPRTTDSPAEPV
-424 PRRADK
+424 PRRPDSTAR
-430 PAKHNGGELR
+430 PNGRLG
-440 SILVVEDNDEVAMLV
+440 SILLVEDNDEVAMLV
-455 TEMLRELGYRVTRAA
+455 SEMLRELGYQVTRAA

-480 DGREIDLVL
+480 DEREIDLVF
-489 SDIMMPGSMNG
+489 SDIMMPGTMNG

-506 VRRRRPGARI
+506 VRRRRPGAPI
-516 LLTTGYAGAAVQEA
+516 LLTTGFAGAAVQDGEV
-530 EAAGIDILCKPYAI
+530 GDIEILSKPYAI
-544 EALDAAVRVALGA
+544 EALAAALRVALGEH
-557 VASES
+557 AS
-562 SDAEKSTGSDS
+562 
-573 SCLPIQLSDHFVDV
+573 L
-587 PAI
+587 

>member
-1 MGPKTSNGR
+1 MGRTTSDGLR
-10 HQTLEQ
+10 QALEK
-16 CRAENEALRADLEE
+16 CHEDNESLRAELEE
-30 VRETLAAIRSGA
+30 VRETLAAIQAGA

-55 VYTLEGAEYVYRTMI
+55 VYTLEGAEYVYRTLI

-82 AGTIHYC
+82 GGTIHYC
-89 NRRFAELIRMPLE
+89 NRRFAELIQMPLE

-108 FADWLDTADHAT
+108 FADWVDAADHAA
-120 LTALLTDGVD
+120 LTAMLTDGVD
-130 RLELLLRAH
+130 RLELLLHAH
-139 DGATTPTMV
+139 DGVTSPTMV
-148 STVAVPGS
+148 STVAVPGPGS
-156 GLSGGMCLVVTDLT
+156 SGMCLVVTDLT
-170 ERLRDQARVAE
+170 ERRRDQARVDE

-220 ERPGDAQRHLRV
+220 ERPGDAQRRLRV

-266 HRQIDGMREL
+266 RRQIDGMREL
-276 LDRTLRGDVAVRTE
+276 LDRTLRGDVEVKTE

-329 ARNAPQLRQGDVTGD
+329 ARNALPVRQGELAGD
-344 FVVVSVGDTGA
+344 FVVVSVCDTGT

-397 TVASVVGEG
+397 TVTSVVGEG

-412 LPRTAGSPAEAA
+412 LPRTAGSPAELA
-424 PRRADK
+424 PRRPDN
-430 PAKHNGGELR
+430 PARHNGRFG
-440 SILVVEDNDEVAMLV
+440 SILLVEDNDEVAMLV

-480 DGREIDLVL
+480 DEREIDLVL
-489 SDIMMPGSMNG
+489 SDIMMPGTMNG

-506 VRRRRPGARI
+506 VRRRRPGAPI
-516 LLTTGYAGAAVQEA
+516 LLTTGYAGAAVQDTVVGDIE
-530 EAAGIDILCKPYAI
+530 ILCKPYAI
-544 EALDAAVRVALGA
+544 EDLDAALRVALGDRA
-557 VASES
+557 TES
-562 SDAEKSTGSDS
+562 SDAERCTGSDTR
-573 SCLPIQLSDHFVDV
+573 CLPIQLSEHVVDV
-587 PAI
+587 PVI

>member
-1 MGPKTSNGR
+1 MEPTTSDDLY
-10 HQTLEQ
+10 QALQQ
-16 CRAENEALRADLEE
+16 CRDDNESLRAELEE
-30 VRETLAAIRSGA
+30 LRETLAAIRSGA

-55 VYTLEGAEYVYRTMI
+55 VYTLEGAEYVYRTLI

-82 AGTIHYC
+82 GGIIHYC
-89 NRRFAELIRMPLE
+89 NRRFAELIQMPLE

-108 FADWLDTADHAT
+108 FADWLDASDHAA

-130 RLELLLRAH
+130 RLELLLHAH

-148 STVAVPGS
+148 SSAAVPGS
-156 GLSGGMCLVVTDLT
+156 GLSGMCLVVTDLT
-170 ERLRDQARVAE
+170 ERLRDQARVTE

-220 ERPGDAQRHLRV
+220 ERPGDAQRRLRV

-276 LDRTLRGDVAVRTE
+276 LDRTLRGDVEVRTE

-329 ARNAPQLRQGDVTGD
+329 ARNAPQVQQGEVTGD
-344 FVVVSVGDTGA
+344 FVVVSVCDTGT

-397 TVASVVGEG
+397 TVASVIGEG

-412 LPRTAGSPAEAA
+412 LPRTAGSPVEPA
-424 PRRADK
+424 PRRADN
-430 PAKHNGGELR
+430 PAAHNGGLG
-440 SILVVEDNDEVAMLV
+440 SILLVEDNDEVAMLV

-489 SDIMMPGSMNG
+489 SDIMMPGTMNG

-506 VRRRRPGARI
+506 VRRRRPGVSI

-530 EAAGIDILCKPYAI
+530 EVGGIDILCKPYAI
-544 EALDAAVRVALGA
+544 EALDAALRAALGDRA
-557 VASES
+557 TEP
-562 SDAEKSTGSDS
+562 SDAEKCTGSDT
-573 SCLPIQLSDHFVDV
+573 SCLPTQLSEHFVNV
-587 PAI
+587 PVL

>member
-1 MGPKTSNGR
+1 MEPTTSDGL
-10 HQTLEQ
+10 HQALAQ
-16 CRAENEALRADLEE
+16 CREDNESLRAQLEE
-30 VRETLAAIRSGA
+30 LRETLAAIQNGS
-42 VDALVVDTPDGQR
+42 VDALVVDSPDGQR
-55 VYTLEGAEYVYRTMI
+55 VYTLEGAEYVYRTLI

-82 AGTIHYC
+82 GGTIHYC
-89 NRRFAELIRMPLE
+89 NRRFAELIHMPLE

-108 FADWLDTADHAT
+108 FADWVAAADRP
-120 LTALLTDGVD
+120 ALSELLSGGLE
-130 RLELLLRAH
+130 RLELVLHAN
-139 DGATTPTMV
+139 DGATTPTTV
-148 STVAVPGS
+148 SAIAVPGS
-156 GLSGGMCLVVTDLT
+156 GLSGMCLVVTDLT
-170 ERLRDQARVAE
+170 ERLRDQARVSE

-215 GLSLL
+215 GVSLL
-220 ERPGDAQRHLRV
+220 ERPGDAQRRVRV

-266 HRQIDGMREL
+266 HWQISGMREI
-276 LDRTLRGDVAVRTE
+276 LDRTLRGDIEVRTE
-290 LADDLWP
+290 LADDLWN

-314 NARDAMPDGGVITIG
+314 NARDAMPGGGVITIS
-329 ARNAPQLRQGDVTGD
+329 AKNALQVRQGELAGD
-344 FVVVSVGDTGA
+344 FVMVSVCDSGT
-355 GMSADVLTHI
+355 GMSAEVLTHI

-406 TTVTML
+406 TTVTLL
-412 LPRTAGSPAEAA
+412 LPRTAAPPAERE
-424 PRRADK
+424 PRRADNRER
-430 PAKHNGGELR
+430 HNGRLG
-440 SILVVEDNDEVAMLV
+440 SILLVEDNDEVAMLV

-470 SAQGALGALA
+470 SALGALGALA
-480 DGREIDLVL
+480 DEREIDLVF
-489 SDIMMPGSMNG
+489 SDIVMPGTMNG

-506 VRRRRPGARI
+506 VRRRRPGASV
-516 LLTTGYAGAAVQEA
+516 LLTSGYAGAAVREA
-530 EAAGIDILCKPYAI
+530 EAEGIKILSKPYSI
-544 EALDAAVRVALGA
+544 EALDVALRVALGDR
-557 VASES
+557 VCQPERRGLV
-562 SDAEKSTGSDS
+562 ST
-573 SCLPIQLSDHFVDV
+573 PIETA
-587 PAI
+587 PI

>member
-1 MGPKTSNGR
+1 MEPTTSDGV
-10 HQTLEQ
+10 HQALAQ
-16 CRAENEALRADLEE
+16 CREDNESLRAQLEE
-30 VRETLAAIRSGA
+30 LRETLAAIQNGA
-42 VDALVVDTPDGQR
+42 VDALVIDSPDGQR
-55 VYTLEGAEYVYRTMI
+55 VYTLEGAEYVYRTLI

-82 AGTIHYC
+82 GGTIHYC
-89 NRRFAELIRMPLE
+89 NRRFAELIHMPLE

-108 FADWLDTADHAT
+108 FADWVNAADHPA
-120 LTALLTDGVD
+120 LTALLSDGLE
-130 RLELLLRAH
+130 RLELLLHAN
-139 DGATTPTMV
+139 DGSTTPTTM
-148 STVAVPGS
+148 SAIAVPGS
-156 GLSGGMCLVVTDLT
+156 GLSGMCLVVTDLT
-170 ERLRDQARVAE
+170 EQLRDQARVSE
-181 AERLLRQSQ
+181 AERLLRQAQ

-220 ERPGDAQRHLRV
+220 ERPGDAQRRERI

-238 ATERGASLS
+238 STERGASLS

-252 FSRRQPLNPEPVDL
+252 FSRRQPLNPETVDL
-266 HRQIDGMREL
+266 HWQISGMREI
-276 LDRTLRGDVAVRTE
+276 LDRTLRVDIKVRTE
-290 LADDLWP
+290 LADDLWN

-314 NARDAMPDGGVITIG
+314 NARDAMPGGGVITIG
-329 ARNAPQLRQGDVTGD
+329 ARNAPQVRQGELAGD
-344 FVVVSVGDTGA
+344 FVAVSVCDTGT
-355 GMSADVLTHI
+355 GMSAEVLTHI

-375 GKGSGL
+375 GEGSGL

-406 TTVTML
+406 TTVTLL
-412 LPRTAGSPAEAA
+412 LPRTAVPPAERA
-424 PRRADK
+424 PRRAENGER
-430 PAKHNGGELR
+430 HNGRLG
-440 SILVVEDNDEVAMLV
+440 SILLVEDNDEVAMLV

-480 DGREIDLVL
+480 DEREIDLVF
-489 SDIMMPGSMNG
+489 SDIVMPGTMNG

-506 VRRRRPGARI
+506 VRRRRPGAPI
-516 LLTTGYAGAAVQEA
+516 LLTSGYAGAAVRDAEA
-530 EAAGIDILCKPYAI
+530 EDIKILCKPYAI
-544 EALDAAVRVALGA
+544 EALDVALRVALGDR
-557 VASES
+557 VCQ
-562 SDAEKSTGSDS
+562 DRRGLVST
-573 SCLPIQLSDHFVDV
+573 PIETFLD
-587 PAI
+587 

>member
-1 MGPKTSNGR
+1 MQPTTSDGL
-10 HQTLEQ
+10 HQALAQ
-16 CRAENEALRADLEE
+16 CREDNESLRAQLEE
-30 VRETLAAIRSGA
+30 LRETLAAIQNGA
-42 VDALVVDTPDGQR
+42 VDALVVDSPDGQR
-55 VYTLEGAEYVYRTMI
+55 VYTLEGAEYVYRTLI

-82 AGTIHYC
+82 GGTIHYC
-89 NRRFAELIRMPLE
+89 NRRFAELIHMPLE

-108 FADWLDTADHAT
+108 FADWVDAADHPA
-120 LTALLTDGVD
+120 LTALLSGGLE
-130 RLELLLRAH
+130 RLELLLHAN
-139 DGATTPTMV
+139 DGATTPTTV
-148 STVAVPGS
+148 SAMAVPGS
-156 GLSGGMCLVVTDLT
+156 GLSGMCLVVTDLT
-170 ERLRDQARVAE
+170 ERLRDQARVSE

-220 ERPGDAQRHLRV
+220 ERPGDAQRRARV

-238 ATERGASLS
+238 STERGASLS

-266 HRQIDGMREL
+266 HWQISGMREI
-276 LDRTLRGDVAVRTE
+276 LDRTLRGDIQVRTE
-290 LADDLWP
+290 LADDLWN

-314 NARDAMPDGGVITIG
+314 NARDAMPSGGVITIS
-329 ARNAPQLRQGDVTGD
+329 ARNALQVRLGELAGD
-344 FVVVSVGDTGA
+344 FVMISVCDTGT

-406 TTVTML
+406 TTVTLL
-412 LPRTAGSPAEAA
+412 LPRTAGPPAERA
-424 PRRADK
+424 PRLADNRERQ
-430 PAKHNGGELR
+430 NGRLG
-440 SILVVEDNDEVAMLV
+440 SILLVEDNDEVAMLV

-480 DGREIDLVL
+480 DEREIDLVF
-489 SDIMMPGSMNG
+489 SDIVMPGTMNG

-506 VRRRRPGARI
+506 VRRRRPGASV
-516 LLTTGYAGAAVQEA
+516 LLTSGYAGAAVREA
-530 EAAGIDILCKPYAI
+530 EAEDIKILCKPYAI
-544 EALDAAVRVALGA
+544 EALDVALRVALGDR
-557 VASES
+557 VCQP
-562 SDAEKSTGSDS
+562 DRRGLVGT
-573 SCLPIQLSDHFVDV
+573 PIERFTAQTTE
-587 PAI
+587 PI

>member
-1 MGPKTSNGR
+1 MEPTTSDGL
-10 HQTLEQ
+10 HQVLEQ
-16 CRAENEALRADLEE
+16 SRKDNESLRAELDE

-55 VYTLEGAEYVYRTMI
+55 VYTLEGAEYVYRTLI

-82 AGTIHYC
+82 AGIIHYC
-89 NRRFAELIRMPLE
+89 NRRFAELIQMPLE
-102 KVVGRP
+102 QVVGRR
-108 FADWLDTADHAT
+108 FADWLDPADHAA

-130 RLELLLRAH
+130 RLELLLHAH

-156 GLSGGMCLVVTDLT
+156 GLSGMCLVVTDLT
-170 ERLRDQARVAE
+170 ERLRDQARVVE

-220 ERPGDAQRHLRV
+220 ERPGDAQRRLRV

-247 RKLLA
+247 RRLLA
-252 FSRRQPLNPEPVDL
+252 FSRRQPLNPQPVDL

-276 LDRTLRGDVAVRTE
+276 LDRTLRGDVEVRTE

-297 IKVDPAEW
+297 IKVDPSEW

-329 ARNAPQLRQGDVTGD
+329 ARNASQVRQGEITGD
-344 FVVVSVGDTGA
+344 FVVVSVCDTGA

-381 GLPQV
+381 GLSQV

-412 LPRTAGSPAEAA
+412 LPRTAGSPAELA
-424 PRRADK
+424 PRRADI
-430 PAKHNGGELR
+430 PARHNGGLG
-440 SILVVEDNDEVAMLV
+440 SILLVEDNDEVATLV

-480 DGREIDLVL
+480 DEREIDLVL
-489 SDIMMPGSMNG
+489 SDIMMPGTMNG
-500 MELARE
+500 MGLARE
-506 VRRRRPGARI
+506 VRRRRPGTPI
-516 LLTTGYAGAAVQEA
+516 LLTTGYAGAAVQED
-530 EAAGIDILCKPYAI
+530 ELGGIDILCKPYAI
-544 EALDAAVRVALGA
+544 EALDAALRVALGDR
-557 VASES
+557 ASES
-562 SDAEKSTGSDS
+562 SDVKRCTGSDTP
-573 SCLPIQLSDHFVDV
+573 CLPIQLSEQFVEV
-587 PAI
+587 R

>member
-1 MGPKTSNGR
+1 MEPTTSDGLY
-10 HQTLEQ
+10 QALEQ
-16 CRAENEALRADLEE
+16 CREDNESLRAELEE
-30 VRETLAAIRSGA
+30 LRETLAAIRSGA

-55 VYTLEGAEYVYRTMI
+55 VYTLEGAEYVYRTLI

-82 AGTIHYC
+82 GGIIHYC
-89 NRRFAELIRMPLE
+89 NRRFAELVHMPLE
-102 KVVGRP
+102 KVVGRS
-108 FADWLDTADHAT
+108 FADWLDSSDHAA
-120 LTALLTDGVD
+120 LTALLTDGVE
-130 RLELLLRAH
+130 RLELLLHAH

-148 STVAVPGS
+148 STAAVPGS
-156 GLSGGMCLVVTDLT
+156 GLSGMCLVVTDLT
-170 ERLRDQARVAE
+170 ERLRDQARVIE
-181 AERLLRQSQ
+181 AERQLRQSQ

-220 ERPGDAQRHLRV
+220 ERPGDAQRRLRV

-238 ATERGASLS
+238 AAERGASLS

-276 LDRTLRGDVAVRTE
+276 LDRTLRGDVEVRTE

-329 ARNAPQLRQGDVTGD
+329 ARNAPQVRQGEVTGD
-344 FVVVSVGDTGA
+344 FVVVSVCDTGA

-397 TVASVVGEG
+397 TVTSVIGEG

-412 LPRTAGSPAEAA
+412 LPRTAGSPAQPA
-424 PRRADK
+424 PRRADN
-430 PAKHNGGELR
+430 PARHNGGLG
-440 SILVVEDNDEVAMLV
+440 SILLVEDNDEVAVLV
-455 TEMLRELGYRVTRAA
+455 TEMLRELGCRVTRAA

-489 SDIMMPGSMNG
+489 SDIMMPGTMNG
-500 MELARE
+500 LELARE
-506 VRRRRPGARI
+506 VRRRRPGASI
-516 LLTTGYAGAAVQEA
+516 LLTTGYAGAAVPEA
-530 EAAGIDILCKPYAI
+530 EAEGIDILCKPYAI
-544 EALDAAVRVALGA
+544 EALDAALRVALRDRA
-557 VASES
+557 AES
-562 SDAEKSTGSDS
+562 SDAAKCTGSDA
-573 SCLPIQLSDHFVDV
+573 SCLPVQLSGHFVDV
-587 PAI
+587 PAT

>member
-1 MGPKTSNGR
+1 MEPTTSDGL
-10 HQTLEQ
+10 HQALAQ
-16 CRAENEALRADLEE
+16 CREDNESLRAQLEE
-30 VRETLAAIRSGA
+30 LRETLAAIQNGA
-42 VDALVVDTPDGQR
+42 VDALVVDSPDGQR
-55 VYTLEGAEYVYRTMI
+55 VYTLEGAEYVYRTLI

-82 AGTIHYC
+82 GGTIHYC
-89 NRRFAELIRMPLE
+89 NRRFAELIHMPLE

-108 FADWLDTADHAT
+108 FADWVDAADHPA
-120 LTALLTDGVD
+120 LAALLSGGLE
-130 RLELLLRAH
+130 RLELLLHAN
-139 DGATTPTMV
+139 DGATTPTTV
-148 STVAVPGS
+148 SAMAVPGS
-156 GLSGGMCLVVTDLT
+156 GLSGMCLVVTDLT
-170 ERLRDQARVAE
+170 ERLRDQARVSE

-220 ERPGDAQRHLRV
+220 ERPGDAQRRARV

-238 ATERGASLS
+238 STERGASLS

-266 HRQIDGMREL
+266 HWQISGMREI
-276 LDRTLRGDVAVRTE
+276 LDRTLRGDIQVRTE
-290 LADDLWP
+290 LADDLWN

-314 NARDAMPDGGVITIG
+314 NARDAMPSGGVITIS
-329 ARNAPQLRQGDVTGD
+329 ARNALQVRLGELAGD
-344 FVVVSVGDTGA
+344 FVMISVCDTGT

-386 YGFTQQSGGTI
+386 YGFTQQSGGAI
-397 TVASVVGEG
+397 TVASVVGKG

-412 LPRTAGSPAEAA
+412 LPRTAGPAAEPA
-424 PRRADK
+424 PRRADNI
-430 PAKHNGGELR
+430 ARHNGRLG
-440 SILVVEDNDEVAMLV
+440 SILLVEDNDEVAMLV

-480 DGREIDLVL
+480 DEREIDLVF
-489 SDIMMPGSMNG
+489 SDIMMPGTMNG

-506 VRRRRPGARI
+506 VRRRRPSAPI
-516 LLTTGYAGAAVQEA
+516 LLTTGYAGAAVRDAEA
-530 EAAGIDILCKPYAI
+530 EDIEILCKPYAI
-544 EALDAAVRVALGA
+544 EALDAALRVALGDRA
-557 VASES
+557 
-562 SDAEKSTGSDS
+562 
-573 SCLPIQLSDHFVDV
+573 L
-587 PAI
+587 